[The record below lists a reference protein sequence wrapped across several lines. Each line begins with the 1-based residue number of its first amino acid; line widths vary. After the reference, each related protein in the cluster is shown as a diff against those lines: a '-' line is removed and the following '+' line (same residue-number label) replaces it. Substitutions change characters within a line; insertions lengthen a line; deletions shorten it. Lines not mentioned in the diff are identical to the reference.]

1 MNPDTR
7 RAEIKPF
14 TIQVPDAILDD
25 LMARLALTRWPDE
38 VGSNW
43 QYGTDLAYLKSLCD
57 YWLNQYDWRS
67 QEANLNSLDHFTTAI
82 NGRRVHFIH
91 QRSSNED
98 AMPLVMTH
106 GWPGSIT
113 EFTKIIPMLT
123 EPQAFGGKAEDA
135 FHLVCPSIPGYGFSE
150 PPAEPGFD
158 QQRVAEGHLELMDRL
173 GYTRFG
179 AQGGDW
185 GSPISSWTAALAPD
199 KVCGLHLTL
208 VFAGYPK
215 HKADPFEGV
224 SDEERT
230 VLEQRRAAI
239 ADGTGY
245 QAIQGTRPQT
255 LGYGLNDSPAGL
267 AAWITEKFHA
277 WMECNGDIESAITR
291 DELLTNIMVY
301 WVNGCITSSM
311 RLYYE
316 SAHAD
321 NNLFERGRIATPTGC
336 AMFPG
341 ELYQPPRAWAEAL
354 YNIQHWTRMP
364 AGGHFAALEQPT
376 LLAQDLRVFFRQ
388 LRQAT

>member
-1 MNPDTR
+1 MNTDTR
-7 RAEIKPF
+7 SAEIEPF
-14 TIQVPDAILDD
+14 TIQVPDATIDD
-25 LMARLALTRWPDE
+25 LMVRLARTRWPDE

-57 YWLNQYDWRS
+57 YWFNQYDWRS
-67 QEANLNSLDHFTTAI
+67 QEASLNSLDHFTTGI

-91 QRSSNED
+91 QRSSNEE
-98 AMPLVMTH
+98 AMPLIMTH

-158 QQRVAEGHLELMDRL
+158 QKRVAEGHLELMERL

-224 SDEERT
+224 SEEEKS
-230 VLEQRRAAI
+230 VVEQRRAAM
-239 ADGTGY
+239 AEGTGY

-255 LGYGLNDSPAGL
+255 LGYGLHDSPVGL

-277 WMECNGDIESAITR
+277 WMDCNGDIESTITR

-364 AGGHFAALEQPT
+364 AGGHFAALEQPA

-388 LRQAT
+388 LRQTT